1 MPPTLTLTPLRHQ
14 FWTSFWY
21 LVAWP
26 IIVVGLALA
35 TCTYYRL
42 LDKQRRTDFA
52 GDAVSVILTS
62 DYKPGFEAGRRDAA
76 HPGNKVDD
84 PAAASM
90 RAIRDHQREC
100 AVDEILS
107 VVVDS
112 MATLRISSADLFAG
126 ASRRGYEADAPSTQ
140 TGARGAVFTR
150 PEGLAPWEFIKALK
164 SLGVSLTP
172 ATAELLITEV
182 QLTAYFDE
190 NVTSVSYCGARV
202 TLDHF
207 DFLLRRAA
215 LQHQRPFAMAGLDQC
230 TFTLDVLDDRLSA
243 SLGSNES
250 LISSLS
256 TPFSSAPLRLAQQLE
271 SVLLR
276 VFHGLGSARDPQTAG
291 RVLDAEN
298 KGYFTQAAIQK
309 ALRVGSKRLFSLFVQ
324 DSC

>member
-112 MATLRISSADLFAG
+112 MATLWIVKN
-126 ASRRGYEADAPSTQ
+126 SRS
-140 TGARGAVFTR
+140 
-150 PEGLAPWEFIKALK
+150 
-164 SLGVSLTP
+164 
-172 ATAELLITEV
+172 
-182 QLTAYFDE
+182 
-190 NVTSVSYCGARV
+190 
-202 TLDHF
+202 
-207 DFLLRRAA
+207 
-215 LQHQRPFAMAGLDQC
+215 
-230 TFTLDVLDDRLSA
+230 
-243 SLGSNES
+243 
-250 LISSLS
+250 
-256 TPFSSAPLRLAQQLE
+256 
-271 SVLLR
+271 LLR
-276 VFHGLGSARDPQTAG
+276 VTESSPGFSVDDALPAAAPLATVPPALASNDFSTSARAM
-291 RVLDAEN
+291 
-298 KGYFTQAAIQK
+298 Y
-309 ALRVGSKRLFSLFVQ
+309 S
-324 DSC
+324 